1 MFKRYFLTGLLVL
14 VPLAITVWVI
24 TSLIHFLDQTLIWLP
39 YDYQPR
45 NLFGFD
51 IPGLGVVLTV
61 GVILGIGLLASNLF
75 GRQFLKLWEVI
86 LSRLPFVN
94 SIYSSIKQVSDTLFS
109 ESGRAFNKA
118 VLIRYPDRDTYT
130 IAFLTG
136 EPSPEIAKHLKG
148 KHVSVYVPTTP
159 NPTSGY
165 FLMVAKK
172 DIVELDISVDQA

>member
-14 VPLAITVWVI
+14 VPLAITIWVI

-94 SIYSSIKQVSDTLFS
+94 SIYSSIKQVSAPSFQ
-109 ESGRAFNKA
+109 
-118 VLIRYPDRDTYT
+118 
-130 IAFLTG
+130 LTG
-136 EPSPEIAKHLKG
+136 SGWYVTDFKNKSKDGAKNDTK
-148 KHVSVYVPTTP
+148 TET
-159 NPTSGY
+159 
-165 FLMVAKK
+165 KK
-172 DIVELDISVDQA
+172 DASASSTSS

>member
-1 MFKRYFLTGLLVL
+1 VL
-14 VPLAITVWVI
+14 

-39 YDYQPR
+39 YDYQPK
-45 NLFGFD
+45 NFFGFD
-51 IPGLGVVLTV
+51 IPGLGVLLTV

-75 GRQFLKLWEVI
+75 GRQFLKLWELL

-118 VLIRYPDRDTYT
+118 VLIHYPSRDTRT

-136 EPSPEIAKHLKG
+136 EPSPDIAKHLKG

-159 NPTSGY
+159 NPTSGF

-172 DIVELDISVDQA
+172 DIVELDISVDQALKYVISMGVVPPKQKKQKIN

>member
-14 VPLAITVWVI
+14 VPLAITIWVI

-45 NLFGFD
+45 NLFGFE

-94 SIYSSIKQVSDTLFS
+94 SIYSSIIIGCFHCHKIWVFFGKMFFFGS
-109 ESGRAFNKA
+109 
-118 VLIRYPDRDTYT
+118 YPKPLSKTTY
-130 IAFLTG
+130 
-136 EPSPEIAKHLKG
+136 
-148 KHVSVYVPTTP
+148 
-159 NPTSGY
+159 
-165 FLMVAKK
+165 
-172 DIVELDISVDQA
+172 